1 MSGHKNQ
8 SHIPVLR
15 RSSSPSSR
23 HSDVNDSHHDALK
36 PESKRSPVLKSSS
49 SSAKFDKQVAILPM
63 RFQAMTRIAA
73 ADTTESRSRRK
84 LQRGVEIIDGERD
97 EADSSDR
104 GGSSA
109 DLQRSA
115 RKLSTNGDQKGA
127 KSDGKPTYA
136 EQPVG
141 LVVVLFHDG
150 FVCRHMTK
158 ENEGVEGFAQP
169 YDAESSYFLACI
181 DNGRVPEGLPDMIA
195 CAHYNG
201 SVLTEIRDYR
211 EMRTAL
217 CPVSSAFLAPSSAL
231 LLTDSEV
238 EAGCRIWHTLLLP
251 GKIPLPLHA
260 QFSPLLESPS
270 LQSMFDHFPDVHP
283 SELETLAMD
292 AKRQLLQEDVLL
304 SSSSTESSSP
314 RDDSRAF
321 GYFPAEPLEA
331 HTNGDHDVSGSATTP
346 TTRSRFHSRLETS
359 PPASL
364 LSPIQ
369 RKSTRPIL
377 NGQEDNTPK
386 RCKRQIQ
393 TKVKGSKDNRK
404 NEQKDCNLKDDSAM
418 SFPRPH
424 SDASGDHEMELCESP
439 KYRRSGQ
446 SRRGYSELL
455 AAETAQIT
463 PLPAT
468 QLFLSKL
475 KGKRQRPD
483 SNELL
488 YGKPAWVTIAHVGRF
503 FRAATRLEREHSRFL
518 HANARRLM
526 QADKAPPAETEHV
539 AGSMRFLARQLGNMS
554 RPSDVIAVACAR
566 ELKAAEDEGR
576 ELCAPDWMDLEDHS
590 PSSKWQAVVA
600 LVSPDN
606 EPTLQLQRTAIA
618 KDEDILL
625 GQLFEVVT
633 DTASLIKDYQ
643 PTSAAPHFNAFDDD
657 GNLQLQSA

>member
-97 EADSSDR
+97 EADSR
-104 GGSSA
+104 SSA

-181 DNGRVPEGLPDMIA
+181 DNGRVPEGLPDMVCKLHSDPLDFFISLSIA

-201 SVLTEIRDYR
+201 SVLAEIRDYR

-217 CPVSSAFLAPSSAL
+217 CPVSSAFLPPSSAL

-238 EAGCRIWHTLLLP
+238 EAGCRFGTRCCYP
-251 GKIPLPLHA
+251 GNSIATSA
-260 QFSPLLESPS
+260 QFSPLLEPPS
-270 LQSMFDHFPDVHP
+270 LQSI
-283 SELETLAMD
+283 ELETLAMD

-304 SSSSTESSSP
+304 SSSSIESSSP

-331 HTNGDHDVSGSATTP
+331 HTNGDHDVSGSQRHQLPSVGNFSASIIVISYP
-346 TTRSRFHSRLETS
+346 AKKHAAHS
-359 PPASL
+359 
-364 LSPIQ
+364 
-369 RKSTRPIL
+369 KRPRRQYTK
-377 NGQEDNTPK
+377 G
-386 RCKRQIQ
+386 CKRQIQ

-418 SFPRPH
+418 SFPIPD

-439 KYRRSGQ
+439 KCRRSGQ

-488 YGKPAWVTIAHVGRF
+488 YGKPAWMTIAHVGRF

-539 AGSMRFLARQLGNMS
+539 AGSMRFLARQLGNLS

-590 PSSKWQAVVA
+590 PSSKWQTVVA

-625 GQLFEVVT
+625 GQLFEVAT

>member
-331 HTNGDHDVSGSATTP
+331 HTNGDHDVSG
-346 TTRSRFHSRLETS
+346 
-359 PPASL
+359 
-364 LSPIQ
+364 
-369 RKSTRPIL
+369 
-377 NGQEDNTPK
+377 
-386 RCKRQIQ
+386 
-393 TKVKGSKDNRK
+393 
-404 NEQKDCNLKDDSAM
+404 
-418 SFPRPH
+418 
-424 SDASGDHEMELCESP
+424 
-439 KYRRSGQ
+439 
-446 SRRGYSELL
+446 ELL